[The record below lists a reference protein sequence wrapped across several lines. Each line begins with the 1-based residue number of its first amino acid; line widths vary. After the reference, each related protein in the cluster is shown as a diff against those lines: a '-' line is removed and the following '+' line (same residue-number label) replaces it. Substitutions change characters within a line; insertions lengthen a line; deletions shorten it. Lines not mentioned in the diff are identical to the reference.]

1 MAGCI
6 FANELIQLY
15 NYFVRAGK
23 DIEVSFGQDLLRSLP
38 KSRRE
43 YEEEINFQEFEN
55 MPVLLKK
62 DLRQPDL
69 KTIRD
74 ARFRRANLQEIGY
87 QEPFMIEILPNGK
100 IDQPGGASDYD
111 SDMDYDV
118 DQVQNEGQVSEQ
130 QFEQEVP

>member
-74 ARFRRANLQEIGY
+74 ARFRRANL
-87 QEPFMIEILPNGK
+87 
-100 IDQPGGASDYD
+100 
-111 SDMDYDV
+111 
-118 DQVQNEGQVSEQ
+118 
-130 QFEQEVP
+130 